1 MRIRRGL
8 GSRRLPC
15 GCVAGVYETYRDEVV
30 TIVDAANPRCADAAH
45 QAGNVIPD
53 ATAGYSDRHA
63 SRRGRAVARAVPRLC
78 PS

>member
-30 TIVDAANPRCADAAH
+30 IILDAAAPGCENSAH
-45 QAGNVIPD
+45 LAGSQLPTLDIREHVLPG
-53 ATAGYSDRHA
+53 ATGPAE
-63 SRRGRAVARAVPRLC
+63 
-78 PS
+78 